1 MYHCNAAPIG
11 MGIGAGAAVPLS
23 GISSF
28 WIVLAFWALIA
39 CGSALTRIVPKTV
52 INTQGPDVHLR
63 PSARHYPRRQ
73 STARHRAE

>member
-1 MYHCNAAPIG
+1 MYHCNVAPIG
-11 MGIGAGAAVPLS
+11 MGIGAGAAASLS

-39 CGSALTRIVPKTV
+39 CGSALNRIVPKV
-52 INTQGPDVHLR
+52 AHTQEPDIHLR
-63 PSARHYPRRQ
+63 PFARH

>member
-1 MYHCNAAPIG
+1 MYHCNVAPIG
-11 MGIGAGAAVPLS
+11 MGIGAGAAVSLS

-39 CGSALTRIVPKTV
+39 CGSALNRIIPKIA
-52 INTQGPDVHLR
+52 INTQGPEVHLQ
-63 PSARHYPRRQ
+63 SSERHYPRRP